1 MQDIEGIEEKDWK
14 MTMNQASDVVK
25 KFFEDF
31 ERGSNTFERD
41 LLALQFS
48 DPFMAAD
55 PDGGIQVVKK
65 EDFIA
70 GIAKRQAF
78 FQSVGF
84 QFVKMVPQDETRLG
98 DHYVMAKVHVHM
110 RFEKDPGQPIDLK
123 DSSTYIL
130 FIKDDSPQVVFYLTH
145 ENLMKIMQEVG
156 LVRG

>member
-65 EDFIA
+65 DNFLA

-78 FQSVGF
+78 FQSIGF
-84 QFVKMVPQDETRLG
+84 QFGKILHRNSILATLPQKHPPTTS
-98 DHYVMAKVHVHM
+98 A
-110 RFEKDPGQPIDLK
+110 
-123 DSSTYIL
+123 
-130 FIKDDSPQVVFYLTH
+130 
-145 ENLMKIMQEVG
+145 NQEVSS
-156 LVRG
+156 V